1 MKSLNWYDCEI
12 ERFIE
17 TYNLMMFN
25 SFQVYCAIIV
35 MWWSVNS
42 WSNYANEN
50 NTFSPAASQYDPDIR
65 SIWDFFSFSGSSR
78 IRDHKKLNLPLR
90 SVGQILLW
98 RHNDVRTCSLS
109 EKSRISKSARS
120 IVMFG
125 INRSKIVW
133 RIQKRQICLFLSV
146 RKISMTS

>member
-50 NTFSPAASQYDPDIR
+50 NTFNLAFLLIRTFWLSAPFQPIRMLERKARFSEFQFSEESENFLCFPSKRWNLRNFVKKFFPLFSISTEWMHFTAWYSQ
-65 SIWDFFSFSGSSR
+65 SIKATVCCNILNISFT
-78 IRDHKKLNLPLR
+78 N
-90 SVGQILLW
+90 
-98 RHNDVRTCSLS
+98 
-109 EKSRISKSARS
+109 
-120 IVMFG
+120 
-125 INRSKIVW
+125 
-133 RIQKRQICLFLSV
+133 
-146 RKISMTS
+146 